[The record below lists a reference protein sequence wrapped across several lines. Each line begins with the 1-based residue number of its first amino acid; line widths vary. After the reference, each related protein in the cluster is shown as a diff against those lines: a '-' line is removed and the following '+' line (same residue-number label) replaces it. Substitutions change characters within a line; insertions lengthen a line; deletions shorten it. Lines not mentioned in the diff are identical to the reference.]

1 MLMTIKRTIGEKLF
15 DSLNV
20 LLMVLLIIIT
30 LYPLWHV
37 LNASLSDSN
46 RLMAHSGLLLLPDG
60 FNLDSYK
67 LVLSNPSILSGYRNT
82 LVIVV
87 LGTALNLL
95 FTILGAYTL
104 SRKSF
109 MLRNPIML
117 AIVFT
122 MFFNGGIIPTYLLIN
137 NTLHLGDNLLALIVP
152 GLVSSYNL
160 IIMRTAFQGISESLL
175 ESARIDGAGELR
187 ILWRIVVPLSMPV
200 IAVMILFYGVGHWN
214 SWFSAILYIRD
225 RDLYPLQLVLREILI
240 QNSTDSM
247 TTSAA
252 MGDKEAI
259 GESVKY
265 ATVMVATLP
274 ILFIYPFLQKYFVK
288 GVMIGAIKE

>member
-1 MLMTIKRTIGEKLF
+1 
-15 DSLNV
+15 
-20 LLMVLLIIIT
+20 
-30 LYPLWHV
+30 
-37 LNASLSDSN
+37 
-46 RLMAHSGLLLLPDG
+46 
-60 FNLDSYK
+60 
-67 LVLSNPSILSGYRNT
+67 
-82 LVIVV
+82 
-87 LGTALNLL
+87 
-95 FTILGAYTL
+95 
-104 SRKSF
+104 
-109 MLRNPIML
+109 
-117 AIVFT
+117 
-122 MFFNGGIIPTYLLIN
+122 
-137 NTLHLGDNLLALIVP
+137 
-152 GLVSSYNL
+152 
-160 IIMRTAFQGISESLL
+160 MRTAFQGISESLL
-175 ESARIDGAGELR
+175 ESARIDGAGEMR

>member
-1 MLMTIKRTIGEKLF
+1 MTIKRTIGEKLF

-20 LLMVLLIIIT
+20 LLMILLIIIT

>member
-1 MLMTIKRTIGEKLF
+1 MKIKRTIGERLF
-15 DSLNV
+15 DSANTLIM
-20 LLMVLLIIIT
+20 LLLIIIT

-82 LVIVV
+82 VVIVV

-137 NTLHLGDNLLALIVP
+137 NTLHMGNNLMALIVP

-160 IIMRTAFQGISESLL
+160 IIMRTAFQEISESLL
-175 ESARIDGAGELR
+175 ESARIDGAGEVR

-200 IAVMILFYGVGHWN
+200 IAVMILFYGVSHWN

-225 RDLYPLQLVLREILI
+225 RNLYPLQLILREILI
-240 QNSTDSM
+240 QNSMDSM
-247 TTSAA
+247 TTAAA

>member
-1 MLMTIKRTIGEKLF
+1 MTIQRTIGEKLF

-104 SRKSF
+104 SRKASCC
-109 MLRNPIML
+109 
-117 AIVFT
+117 AIRSCWALYSPCSSTAALFR
-122 MFFNGGIIPTYLLIN
+122 PTC
-137 NTLHLGDNLLALIVP
+137 
-152 GLVSSYNL
+152 
-160 IIMRTAFQGISESLL
+160 
-175 ESARIDGAGELR
+175 
-187 ILWRIVVPLSMPV
+187 
-200 IAVMILFYGVGHWN
+200 
-214 SWFSAILYIRD
+214 
-225 RDLYPLQLVLREILI
+225 
-240 QNSTDSM
+240 
-247 TTSAA
+247 
-252 MGDKEAI
+252 
-259 GESVKY
+259 
-265 ATVMVATLP
+265 
-274 ILFIYPFLQKYFVK
+274 
-288 GVMIGAIKE
+288 